1 MSSYLPSFLSGN
13 NKNCPTLPTKPN
25 SGETTSNEIT
35 ISKECLDKSL
45 IKVKINE
52 RPDSNKY
59 NYYEVI
65 PSNPTDP
72 TNLTSTPETYRVT
85 YTKYVDSYKLPLQD
99 GDETTVYRTIKEKG
113 FFYGGKRKSHRRNR
127 KSRRSRKHHKKTRK
141 HYRKK

>member
-1 MSSYLPSFLSGN
+1 MSSYFSSFLSGN
-13 NKNCPTLPTKPN
+13 NKNCPILPTKPN
-25 SGETTSNEIT
+25 SEIT

-45 IKVKINE
+45 IKVEINE

-65 PSNPTDP
+65 PDS
-72 TNLTSTPETYRVT
+72 TSTPETYKVT
-85 YTKYVDSYKLPLQD
+85 YTKYVDPYKLPLQY